1 MKNNKYY
8 ICLLVS
14 IVIAFTTITVCFAS
28 NKNDKYV
35 KQVASLIK
43 HGQTTE
49 ALKMIKTVPNESKQN
64 LGDWIIK
71 NEPNLEPLYLIVFA
85 ESIFY
90 NNKNDASFLFLLGK
104 YRTYYDAA
112 RCKDTSSCSGISF
125 IAMIAPKTAQ
135 YIASNQDI
143 LITYT
148 PKVIDF
154 EKKHPAKTSPKWI
167 CAHGINNFIKG
178 ADAGIVEESKWPSI
192 KESISKSLIDG
203 VETLKKEQEQTK
215 KFADAKII
223 QEYGNLNS
231 NYYKGKAFLVL
242 DNKVLYTDRPSRL
255 ELFDIETK
263 KAEKLSIPFSYNK
276 DYESLTVLSK
286 KLILIAGGMAHKDY
300 SKETF
305 FINLEN
311 KEINPAGKLN
321 HHRSWHTAT
330 LLKDGSILLA
340 GGRTGLFTPESK
352 QAGEYEERTAQAEV
366 YNPNTKKSIDVGKM
380 NFPRFN
386 HSALLLQSGK
396 VLIVGG
402 EKATTEIVDT
412 KNIEIYDPQ
421 KKTFSVIGKMH
432 NDMQKTP
439 RLTLLKDGKV
449 LAIGGN
455 AKAELI
461 DPISGI
467 VEQLPDTKNAI
478 RSEGDSSVLLSD
490 GKVFIVGPEGYG
502 KGKTCLE
509 LYNPETKIFELIAEI
524 APQRLTTNS
533 ILLENDSVLIV
544 GGDDLKKSILIFN
557 YSNYKKVFN

>member
-1 MKNNKYY
+1 MKNNKYF

-14 IVIAFTTITVCFAS
+14 IVIVFATNTVCFAS

-43 HGQTTE
+43 HGKTTE
-49 ALKMIKTVPNESKQN
+49 ALKMIKVVPDESKQN

-71 NEPNLEPLYLIVFA
+71 NEQNLEPLYLIVFA

-90 NNKNDASFLFLLGK
+90 NNKKDASFLFLLGK

-125 IAMIAPKTAQ
+125 IPMIAPKTAQ

-148 PKVIDF
+148 PKVIEF

-178 ADAGIVEESKWPSI
+178 ADTGIVEESKWPSI

-203 VETLKKEQEQTK
+203 IETLKKEQEQTK
-215 KFADAKII
+215 KFAEANII
-223 QEYGNLNS
+223 EEYGNLDS
-231 NYYKGKAFLVL
+231 NYYQGKAFSVL
-242 DNKVLYTDRPSRL
+242 DNKILYTDSPHRL
-255 ELFDIETK
+255 ELFDIGTK
-263 KAEKLSIPFSYNK
+263 KVEKLSIPFSSNK
-276 DYESLTVLSK
+276 SYYSLTELSK
-286 KLILIAGGMAHKDY
+286 NMLLIAGGMGYKNY
-300 SKETF
+300 SKEAF
-305 FINLEN
+305 IINLKN

-330 LLKDGSILLA
+330 LLKDGSVLLV
-340 GGRTGLFTPESK
+340 GGRTGIFTPESK
-352 QAGEYEERTAQAEV
+352 QAGEYEEKTARAEI
-366 YNPNTKKSIDVGKM
+366 YNPITKKSNDVGEM
-380 NFPRFN
+380 NVPRYH
-386 HSALLLQSGK
+386 HSAILLPSGK

-402 EKATTEIVDT
+402 EKTVTENIDT

-421 KKTFSVIGKMH
+421 KKTFSIIGKMH

-490 GKVFIVGPEGYG
+490 GKVFIVGPEAYG

-509 LYNPETKIFELIAEI
+509 LYNPETKAFELIAEI

-557 YSNYKKVFN
+557 YQNYKKVSN